1 MDFKNSGLPNNK
13 LIEDAFNYSRAN
25 AQNGQGEAFKSFQQQ
40 MEIFHGQQI
49 LMLDME
55 KEDGTMS
62 DAEYKANKK
71 ALEDMLQQQLKA
83 GPAIIARELENMFD
97 TRRVGPAKIAA
108 QHSDSPSPELVA
120 AVLLIE
126 CVRSPVDYKNIAAK
140 FGDTVATMIAEVV
153 HIDAYPSERD
163 SNLSKAA
170 PDTKRAY
177 ETLLITSLDQI
188 TAQIARSAKENPG
201 QKIMFPPGQ
210 EEQLYGDVKNIWG
223 TDKKLDSRFMQAFN
237 KASDAAASPYKL
249 EVDNK
254 GALELVKGQISGKKP
269 GGPKPPK
276 PKGPGDGGIG
286 GDVF

>member
-1 MDFKNSGLPNNK
+1 MDFATSGLPKNK
-13 LIEDAFNYSRAN
+13 LIEEAFNYSRAN
-25 AQNGQGEAFKSFQQQ
+25 AQSNSKEAFKSFQQQ
-40 MEIFHGQQI
+40 MEIFHNQQVM
-49 LMLDME
+49 MLDME
-55 KEDGTMS
+55 KEDGSMS

-71 ALEDMLQQQLKA
+71 ALEDMLNQQLKA

-108 QHSDSPSPELVA
+108 QHSDNASPDLIA
-120 AVLLIE
+120 AVLLID

-140 FGDTVATMIAEVV
+140 FGDNVAGLIAEVV

-163 SNLSKAA
+163 GNLSKAT

-177 ETLLITSLDQI
+177 ESLLITSLEQI
-188 TAQIARSAKENPG
+188 SSQIAKAAKENPG

-223 TDKKLDSRFMQAFN
+223 NDKKLDSRFMQAFN
-237 KASDAAASPYKL
+237 KASDAASSPYKL
-249 EVDNK
+249 EVDNT
-254 GALELVKGQISGKKP
+254 GALELVKGQVAPKK